1 MSTPG
6 EFTHQEIYQ
15 QPELWADSFE
25 RVRRHKLSFASDVPA
40 VITGA
45 GTSAYAGE
53 AVAAAW
59 HCARGIATTD
69 LLLEDDLPFQDRG
82 LLVSLARS
90 GNSRESA
97 AVVERIQRLRPAV
110 QHFAITCNPEG
121 KLAGMPGVDVLLLD
135 PRTNDRSRAMTSSYS
150 NMVLAGM
157 CVRRAGDLGTPLEAI
172 CRRAGKSLPGMDQQ
186 AREMAARQVSRAIFL
201 GSGPLYVLA
210 REAGLK
216 VLEMT
221 SGRVSVLMETY
232 LGLRHGPM
240 RYLRPDSLVVC
251 FLSSDPRRLRY
262 ERDLL
267 EELRIKKLGRIVA
280 IGSTSSLPESL
291 YDDAVE
297 SNAPEL
303 PDNLR
308 APFDIVFAQLLGY
321 HLGLECGVN
330 PDILAP
336 DGFVLPVVPG
346 IQIYPE

>member
-25 RVRRHKLSFASDVPA
+25 RVRRHKLSFPSDVPA

-69 LLLEDDLPFQDRG
+69 LLLEEDLPFQDRG

-110 QHFAITCNPEG
+110 EHFAITCNPEG
-121 KLAGMPGVDVLLLD
+121 KLAGMPGVDVLLLN
-135 PRTNDRSRAMTSSYS
+135 PRSNDRSRAMTSSYS

-157 CVRRAGDLGTPLEAI
+157 CIRRANELEQPLAAI
-172 CRRAGKSLPGMDQQ
+172 CRRTEKTLPAMEEQ
-186 AREMAARQVSRAIFL
+186 AREMAARQVSRVVVL
-201 GSGPLYVLA
+201 GTGPLYTLA

-216 VLEMT
+216 ILEMT
-221 SGRVSVLMETY
+221 SGRVPVLIETY

-240 RYLRPDSLVVC
+240 RFVRPDSPVLC
-251 FLSSDPRRLRY
+251 FLSSDPKRLRY
-262 ERDLL
+262 EQDVL
-267 EELRIKKLGRIVA
+267 EELRIKKIGRIVV
-280 IGSTSSLPESL
+280 IGNTDLVPAEL
-291 YDDAVE
+291 YDDAIP

-303 PDNLR
+303 PDDLR
-308 APFDIVFAQLLGY
+308 APFEIVFPQLLG
-321 HLGLECGVN
+321 HHAGLACGIN

-336 DGFVLPVVPG
+336 DGYVLPVVPG
-346 IQIYPE
+346 LQIYPE